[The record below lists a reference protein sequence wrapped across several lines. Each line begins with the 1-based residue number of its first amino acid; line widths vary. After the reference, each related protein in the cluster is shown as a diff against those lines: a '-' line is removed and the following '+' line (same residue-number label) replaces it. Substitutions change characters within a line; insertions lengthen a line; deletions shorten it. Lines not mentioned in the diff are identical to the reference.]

1 MKLLRDMQKDINE
14 RTDAFKRQHPDTKKL
29 EEKDRAELQAIRKD
43 QQDVA
48 ELIDELTRPAGEPGA
63 AEGEKK

>member
-1 MKLLRDMQKDINE
+1 LQKDINE
-14 RTDAFKRQHPDTKKL
+14 RTEAFKKQHLDLKNLP
-29 EEKDRAELQAIRKD
+29 EKDRAMIESIRKD

-48 ELIDELTRPAGEPGA
+48 ELIDEFNRPVGEAGD